1 MAMRP
6 RAADQRDELAAPHGP
21 PTKRDEGASLHST
34 TPSTVMN
41 RAKTLGVPCLRM
53 YSVTKV
59 RPTRASCGGRRARHL
74 HPLHRHDPRFRHA
87 QRYRRRTGSA
97 RCYCRSQRCAD
108 ILRSMS
114 ARGSTVFLSSWAVAR
129 SRFGLSSLLL
139 VESKKKVRPPRGS
152 GPASRWLRSRHPA
165 QCSRCAPMR

>member
-1 MAMRP
+1 MKGRDP
-6 RAADQRDELAAPHGP
+6 RGCPTFSSSP
-21 PTKRDEGASLHST
+21 PRT
-34 TPSTVMN
+34 
-41 RAKTLGVPCLRM
+41 M

-59 RPTRASCGGRRARHL
+59 RPTRAQAVGGRGARHL

-97 RCYCRSQRCAD
+97 RCYCTSQRCAD

-114 ARGSTVFLSSWAVAR
+114 ARGSRERFDGLPQQLGGGR
-129 SRFGLSSLLL
+129 SRFGLCSLVL